1 VITYTGSYDDMVWQ
15 RRKCGPD
22 RGGNAQREK
31 KIEQL
36 QDFIA
41 RFAAGTRSSQVQ
53 SRKKEVERLQNGG
66 TRQIQYSAPVH
77 PLRCGGDLPA
87 ASGRNRK
94 PREVVRWR
102 KRQCRVFHDFIAS
115 VSRGE
120 KIALIGRN
128 GAGKLRF

>member
-1 VITYTGSYDDMVWQ
+1 VRARIEA
-15 RRKCGPD
+15 
-22 RGGNAQREK
+22 GNAQREK

-36 QDFIA
+36 QDFIRA
-41 RFAAGTRSSQVQ
+41 VRRRYALLTGAIPQEGSGAAAD
-53 SRKKEVERLQNGG
+53 GG
-66 TRQIQYSAPVH
+66 TRQIQYSTARSSASMWATFRRHPV
-77 PLRCGGDLPA
+77 
-87 ASGRNRK
+87 RNRK

-128 GAGKLRF
+128 GAGKIRF